1 MQAGEDLLGLISLC
15 GPMYADTAERPQMTS
30 RPLKHLFFSLL
41 LLSVVSCR
49 SAPSYDRLPIPDRKL
64 NLLGLEM
71 IATQHLDARPDDFDK
86 FSRILTEADN
96 VLQSDSMKTHAGVL
110 SWIRRAMKREG
121 IDESAPVFL
130 FLQSVYLKGWEGAYF
145 SRVDEGEREY
155 LYDLMGAVMGG
166 MHRCTCAGAGTMSH

>member
-1 MQAGEDLLGLISLC
+1 MIALVLRPALFLFLITL
-15 GPMYADTAERPQMTS
+15 AA
-30 RPLKHLFFSLL
+30 
-41 LLSVVSCR
+41 CR
-49 SAPSYDRLPIPDRKL
+49 SGPAYDRLPIPDRKL

-71 IATQHLDARPDDFDK
+71 IATQHLDAHPEDYDK
-86 FSRILTEADN
+86 LGKILTEADN
-96 VLQSDSMKTHAGVL
+96 VLQSDSMKTHAGVI

-121 IDESAPVFL
+121 MDESGPIFL

-145 SRVDEGEREY
+145 SRVDEAEREY

>member
-1 MQAGEDLLGLISLC
+1 MTAFRSKQSL
-15 GPMYADTAERPQMTS
+15 
-30 RPLKHLFFSLL
+30 LFFLL
-41 LLSVVSCR
+41 LILAACR
-49 SAPSYDRLPIPDRKL
+49 SGPSYDHLPIPDRKL

-71 IATQHLDARPDDFDK
+71 IATQHLDAHPSHFDK
-86 FSRILTEADN
+86 FSKILTEADN
-96 VLQSDSMKTHAGVL
+96 VLQTDSTKTQAGVV

-166 MHRCTCAGAGTMSH
+166 MHRCTCAGSHH